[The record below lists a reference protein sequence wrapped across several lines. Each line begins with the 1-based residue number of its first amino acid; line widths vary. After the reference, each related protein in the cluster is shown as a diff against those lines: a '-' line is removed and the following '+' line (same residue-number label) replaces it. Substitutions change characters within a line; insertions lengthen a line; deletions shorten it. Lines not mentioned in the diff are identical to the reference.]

1 MLNCSI
7 VFQRKVEIKDFPG
20 EEKKHQRFLCDTPQ
34 GNNAKKILKI
44 TKAAFERKKRIL
56 LMIVK

>member
-20 EEKKHQRFLCDTPQ
+20 EEKKHQRFLCDTQ

>member
-7 VFQRKVEIKDFPG
+7 VFQRKVETKDFPG
-20 EEKKHQRFLCDTPQ
+20 KEKKHQRFLCDTQ
-34 GNNAKKILKI
+34 GNNAKRILKI

-56 LMIVK
+56 